1 MMYDT
6 GNLNRQGKKNTVMDQ
21 SDLHPSFKTGSILDG
36 TWMLIG
42 LIGKGGMGEV
52 YRAHQ
57 LNLNR
62 DVAIKIISEELLQ
75 SFEDNP
81 EEKAVA
87 FDRVQREVQ
96 TMAQVKHA
104 NILQIFDYGSIQV
117 RKQDQAMPVQYIVME
132 YVPGNT
138 LRFTMSDDGF
148 ADDIDLLGSWLT
160 KYFLPVLDGVTAIHQ
175 NNIVHRDLKP
185 ENVLLDGET
194 PKITDFGLARSVRMR
209 AISNSWDVKGTM
221 LYMAPEQF
229 MDFRKAGP
237 QADIY
242 ALGKILYE
250 AVEGKIET
258 KTIPLKAVEL
268 TETTQPLL
276 QKIDVIV
283 QKATIE
289 DPAKRYQT
297 VREFRLAITDALKI
311 PGSKDGIKSDAS
323 PQKKHAGA
331 KLWTRVRVGMTAVLI
346 AMLAMTVW
354 YLLENP
360 GIVSRLDE
368 KSPTFETV
376 KKATTPSAER
386 PAMVTQA
393 LEPEIRGQDG
403 RAMVLIK
410 PVGAQSSE
418 IGPTVPFYL
427 DRTKV
432 TNHHYLEFLNEV
444 KDRVTVSEGIVRS
457 RDEIWVYLG
466 TGVEPHEQIF
476 YEHGRF
482 HLRETAYASKP
493 VVRVTYYGARAY
505 ATYYGKRLPAVA
517 EWRGAAAWLKKRL
530 PESISTLGTEA
541 TRQNQDEHM
550 HMTRQTDDRTSDPAM
565 QAEKAA
571 QAEIDMPLVD
581 FGMQFKEWVSENI
594 NSASSFQ
601 VHVAGWKSVT
611 KDGAPAVRYPWEGF
625 EDVGFRTILPLKP

>member
-1 MMYDT
+1 
-6 GNLNRQGKKNTVMDQ
+6 MDQ
-21 SDLHPSFKTGSILDG
+21 SDLHPSLKTGSILDG
-36 TWMLIG
+36 KWMLIG

-75 SFEDNP
+75 SYEDNP

-96 TMAQVKHA
+96 TMAQVRHI

-117 RKQDQAMPVQYIVME
+117 RKRDQVMPVQYIVME

-148 ADDIDLLGSWLT
+148 ADDIDLLGNWLT
-160 KYFLPVLDGVTAIHQ
+160 EYFLPVLDGVAAIHQ

-185 ENVLLDGET
+185 ENVLLDGKI
-194 PKITDFGLARSVRMR
+194 PKIADFGLARSVRMR

-221 LYMAPEQF
+221 NYMAPEQF

-258 KTIPLKAVEL
+258 TPLPLKAVEL
-268 TETTQPLL
+268 TQTTQPLL

-283 QKATIE
+283 QRATFE
-289 DPAKRYQT
+289 NPAKRFQT
-297 VREFRLAITDALKI
+297 IREFRLAITDALKI
-311 PGSKDGIKSDAS
+311 HESKDGIKSDVTL
-323 PQKKHAGA
+323 PQKPIGA
-331 KLWTRVRVGMTAVLI
+331 KILTRTRVGLTAVLF
-346 AMLAMTVW
+346 AMLAITIW
-354 YLLENP
+354 YLMGKP
-360 GIVSRLDE
+360 GIISRSEE
-368 KSPTFETV
+368 KSPTFETAI
-376 KKATTPSAER
+376 KITPPSDKR
-386 PAMVTQA
+386 PSMDIQA
-393 LEPEIRGQDG
+393 FEPEIRGRDG
-403 RAMVLIK
+403 RPMVFIN
-410 PVGAQSSE
+410 PGDAQSS
-418 IGPTVPFYL
+418 GTNPAVPFYL

-444 KDRVTVSEGIVRS
+444 KNRLTVSEGIVRS
-457 RDEIWVYLG
+457 GDKIWGYLD
-466 TGVEPHEQIF
+466 TGVEPHEQIY

-482 HLRETAYASKP
+482 HLRESAYASKP

-505 ATYYGKRLPAVA
+505 ATYYGKRLPTVA
-517 EWRGAAAWLKKRL
+517 EWRDAAAWLKKRL
-530 PESISTLGTEA
+530 PENNSQMESDI
-541 TRQNQDEHM
+541 TRQNRDEHM
-550 HMTRQTDDRTSDPAM
+550 HMMRQTDDSPSNPTMLAQKDT
-565 QAEKAA
+565 QAD
-571 QAEIDMPLVD
+571 IDMPLID
-581 FGMQFKEWVSENI
+581 FGMQFKEWVSEEV
-594 NSASSFQ
+594 NSANSFQ
-601 VHVAGWKSVT
+601 VRVADWKSVT
-611 KDGAPAVRYPWEGF
+611 TDGAPAVRYPWEGF
-625 EDVGFRTILPLKP
+625 DDVGFRTILQLKP